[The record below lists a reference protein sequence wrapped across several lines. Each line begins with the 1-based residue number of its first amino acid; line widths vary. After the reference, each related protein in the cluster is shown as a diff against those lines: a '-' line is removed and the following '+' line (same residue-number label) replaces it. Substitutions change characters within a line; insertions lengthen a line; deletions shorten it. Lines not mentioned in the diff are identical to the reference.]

1 MQMKFI
7 DKAGLQHGQG
17 KLAAAFA
24 KNVRAA
30 EFPAHCREHA
40 GKVRAAARIGPKG
53 KDPHAHLAQGFR
65 RCRGRGRGGGEKD
78 GLLRPLP

>member
-30 EFPAHCREHA
+30 EFPAHCREQQTGPPPASGPRAKTLTPIWRRASAVVEAVAA
-40 GKVRAAARIGPKG
+40 GEAKKTV
-53 KDPHAHLAQGFR
+53 
-65 RCRGRGRGGGEKD
+65 CC
-78 GLLRPLP
+78 GLSLKR